1 MWFRTSGQANQT
13 KQSTKLSK
21 HCLTFHLRYCFC
33 FAPPFKLLS
42 HNHQHPKELP
52 SCSSFLHTR
61 TQHPKHHHH
70 ATTTRTPSQ
79 VKERREKKSRTK
91 EDYLQ
96 THSSGSFFPRDKERY
111 LRCPTGYIVTHA
123 RYPNTELEA
132 LTEGGHE
139 MHGKTHE
146 TFLFLAH
153 EARTSAAGKSSRNF
167 DGCLGSGARRIFT
180 QVCRNISRNV
190 CSIT

>member
-21 HCLTFHLRYCFC
+21 HYLTLHLRYCFC

-79 VKERREKKSRTK
+79 VKERREKKVEPKKTIYRHTLLAAFSPVTKNATYAVPRGTLSRTHA
-91 EDYLQ
+91 
-96 THSSGSFFPRDKERY
+96 TRTPNWRHSRREGTKCTEKRTKLFFFSLTK
-111 LRCPTGYIVTHA
+111 HA
-123 RYPNTELEA
+123 RLLLASRREILMAAWEA
-132 LTEGGHE
+132 VPVG
-139 MHGKTHE
+139 
-146 TFLFLAH
+146 F
-153 EARTSAAGKSSRNF
+153 
-167 DGCLGSGARRIFT
+167 
-180 QVCRNISRNV
+180 
-190 CSIT
+190 